1 MTQKHPLPLLNL
13 SPNSHPAQG
22 HSAPLRLLIPPTP
35 LSPHLLV
42 SSDEQEILKIWD
54 VASLEGQDTPVEIQS
69 FTLDVALDALHSAH
83 WCQCTP
89 YRLWCMDT
97 QGQVGYYLLPQTP
110 SKAPTFHPCP
120 LPLPDDSQAL
130 AMMQHA
136 HQLIALT
143 TAGLFYCDV
152 NTAPETR
159 WQPQE
164 TLPFSLAN
172 AMQAHGVDSDS
183 HLHLALRYTQEWQVF
198 QASLPLQQDTP
209 WTALTPP
216 QALHALPQTKDAAF
230 FLSPEARYLVH
241 DRQVHDLQHP
251 ESTPQTYYGRPL
263 AFSVQSSRLLWASGD
278 SVFVTDFSQQGQ
290 ITHHQALSYAERFAS
305 WPIFWS
311 LAAAQETLAGA
322 ELPEFWVADQHRQ
335 NASGLWPSASGD
347 TFKLAQSLKGE
358 GGWVESLCFLDQ
370 HTLAVGGG
378 QKGSL
383 YLLRLHPDHIE
394 GPQGFMTAS
403 QAIESLVP
411 TLSPTAKV
419 FSALQGAQISL
430 YPQTAVTPDG
440 ALAAALPLNPPAA
453 PWHKAL
459 DNGALSQWVASARG
473 WIAQFDHK
481 GKQSLQAYDLQEQ
494 NWRVL
499 SARLPE
505 QAILHV
511 ALSSRYFLFE
521 VPGRESCLKIFDAEQ
536 QTWQALPCELEWIDQ
551 MQWEAES
558 QLLVAC
564 CENQLEVWQG
574 PPSALRPCGGISQTD
589 LFNALQVSKEASA
602 FWTLD
607 NTGTLQAWQVQ
618 GAQLK
623 SSHAPIS
630 LEHWAEHLSDRVTAL
645 SENAAYVAL
654 GDHDIPLRIWDGKTG
669 KALGE
674 ALISLND
681 TGSAL
686 ESVFYPMGSR

>member
-1 MTQKHPLPLLNL
+1 MTQKHPNF
-13 SPNSHPAQG
+13 HPAQG

-42 SSDEQEILKIWD
+42 SSDEQEILNVWD
-54 VASLEGQDTPVEIQS
+54 VSALQGQGTPAEIQS
-69 FTLDVALDALHSAH
+69 FTLDADLDALHSAH

-89 YRLWCMDT
+89 YRLWCMDA
-97 QGQVGYYLLPQTP
+97 QGQVGYYLLTQPP

-120 LPLPDDSQAL
+120 LPLPDHSQAL
-130 AMMQHA
+130 AMIPHD
-136 HQLIALT
+136 HQLIVLT
-143 TAGLFYCDV
+143 TAGLFYRDV
-152 NTAPETR
+152 TTDLETS

-164 TLPFSLAN
+164 ALPFSLTTTV
-172 AMQAHGVDSDS
+172 QAHGVESDS
-183 HLHLALRYTQEWQVF
+183 KLYLALRYPQQWQVF
-198 QASLPLQQDTP
+198 RAPLPLQHDTS
-209 WTALTPP
+209 WTALNTP
-216 QALHALPQTKDAAF
+216 QALQALPQTQEAAF
-230 FLSPEARYLVH
+230 FLSPKGRYLVH
-241 DRQVHDLQHP
+241 DRQVHDLHQP
-251 ESTPQTYYGRPL
+251 ENTPQTYYGRPL

-278 SVFVTDFSQQGQ
+278 SVFVTDFSQQGK
-290 ITHHQALSYAERFAS
+290 ITHHQAMSYTERFAS

-311 LAAAQETLAGA
+311 LAAAQQALAEA

-347 TFKLAQSLKGE
+347 TFKLAPSLKGE

-394 GPQGFMTAS
+394 GPQGFITVS
-403 QAIESLVP
+403 QAIESIVP
-411 TLSPTAKV
+411 TLNPTARV
-419 FSALQGAQISL
+419 FSALQGAHVSL
-430 YPQTAVTPDG
+430 YAQTAVTPDG
-440 ALAAALPLNPPAA
+440 ALASALPLNPPAA

-481 GKQSLQAYDLQEQ
+481 GKQSLQAYDLQGQ
-494 NWRVL
+494 NWRIL

-505 QAILHV
+505 QAILRA

-521 VPGRESCLKIFDAEQ
+521 APGRDSCLKIFDAEQ
-536 QTWQALPCELEWIDQ
+536 QTWQAFPCELEWIDQ

-574 PPSALRPCGGISQTD
+574 SPADLKPCGRISQTA

-618 GAQLK
+618 GAQPK
-623 SSHAPIS
+623 SSHPPIS
-630 LEHWAEHLSDRVTAL
+630 LEHWTEDLSDRVVAL
-645 SENAAYVAL
+645 SENATYVAL
-654 GDHDIPLRIWDGKTG
+654 GDHDVPLRIWDGNTG
-669 KALGE
+669 KALAE
-674 ALISLND
+674 ALISIND

-686 ESVFYPMGSR
+686 ESVFYPMDSP